1 MAPPL
6 SVRRAT
12 RYAPRMTASRKI
24 VALIVAAGQG
34 NRAGGDAPKQ
44 FRIVAGKPVLAHAH
58 DALAAHGR
66 IDAIHVVL
74 GEGQAETA
82 RALLG
87 DRAAAFVTGANS
99 RRGSVRA
106 GLEAIAAAGGADIV
120 LIHDAARSFLPG
132 AAIDRLLAALD
143 QDEGAIPVLPV
154 ADTLVRGVDGVM
166 GQGVDRAGLHRVQT
180 PQAFRFESILAAH
193 RAWDDAREATD
204 DAQILRAWGR
214 DVMMVP
220 GDERLEKLTYPQDF
234 ARAEARLAMARTTRV
249 GMGYDVHRLAPD
261 EELWLGGILVPH
273 DRGLAGH
280 SDADV
285 ALHAIVD
292 ALLGALAEGDIGSHF
307 PPSDPQWR
315 GASSDRFLAYARDR
329 VTARDGRIEHV
340 DLTII
345 CEAPKIGPHRD
356 AMRARIAEILEVPID
371 RVSVKATTTERLGFA
386 GRREG
391 IAAQAVATLSL
402 PALS

>member
-1 MAPPL
+1 M
-6 SVRRAT
+6 T
-12 RYAPRMTASRKI
+12 DNRYKTI
-24 VALIVAAGQG
+24 ALLVAAGTG
-34 NRAGGDAPKQ
+34 SRAGGDIPKQ
-44 FRIVAGKPVLAHAH
+44 FRSVGGKAVIAHAV
-58 DALAAHGR
+58 DALAAHEG
-66 IDAIHVVL
+66 IDAIHLVIGV
-74 GEGQAETA
+74 GQDAQV

-87 DRAAAFVTGANS
+87 DRVVAGMTQGADS

-106 GLEAIAAAGGADIV
+106 GLEAIAAAGGADRA
-120 LIHDAARSFLPG
+120 LIHDAARPFLPG
-132 AAIDRLLAALD
+132 AVVDRLLEALD
-143 QDEGAIPVLPV
+143 EAQGAIPVLPV
-154 ADTLVRGVDGVM
+154 ADTLVRGANGTMSDGVAR
-166 GQGVDRAGLHRVQT
+166 DGLFRVQT
-180 PQAFRFESILAAH
+180 PQAFRFDTILAAH
-193 RAWDDAREATD
+193 RGWDESREATD
-204 DAQILRAWGR
+204 DAQILKGWGH
-214 DVMMVP
+214 DVILVA
-220 GDERLEKLTYPQDF
+220 GDEGLEKLTYPQDF
-234 ARAEARLAMARTTRV
+234 ARAEARLAATRTVRV

-261 EELWLGGILVPH
+261 EELWLGGVRVPH

-307 PPSDPQWR
+307 PPSDAQWR
-315 GASSDRFLAYARDR
+315 GASSDRFLAYAGDR
-329 VTARDGRIEHV
+329 VAARGGTIDHV

-356 AMRARIAEILEVPID
+356 AMRARIAEILSVPVE

-386 GRREG
+386 GRSEG

>member
-1 MAPPL
+1 MTFPPK
-6 SVRRAT
+6 T
-12 RYAPRMTASRKI
+12 

-34 NRAGGDAPKQ
+34 SRAGGDVPKQ
-44 FRIVAGKPVLAHAH
+44 YRTIAGKAVLAHAH
-58 DALAAHGR
+58 EAIAGHGA
-66 IDAIHVVL
+66 IDAVFVVVADGQQHV
-74 GEGQAETA
+74 A

-87 DRAAAFVTGANS
+87 DEVQVVAGADS

-106 GLEAIAAAGGADIV
+106 GLEAIDAAGGADIV
-120 LIHDAARSFLPG
+120 LIHDAARPFLP
-132 AAIDRLLAALD
+132 AAVVDRLLEALAD
-143 QDEGAIPVLPV
+143 SEGAIPTLPV
-154 ADTLVRGVDGVM
+154 ADTLVREDGGTMADTVE
-166 GQGVDRAGLHRVQT
+166 RAQLHRVQT
-180 PQAFRFESILAAH
+180 PQAFRFATILAAH
-193 RAWDDAREATD
+193 RAWDEARDATD
-204 DAQILRAWGR
+204 DAQILRASGH
-214 DVMMVP
+214 DVMLVQ
-220 GDERLEKLTYPQDF
+220 GDERLEKLTYRQDF
-234 ARAEARLAMARTTRV
+234 ARAEALLAPAYVTRV
-249 GMGYDVHRLAPD
+249 GMGYDVHRLAPG
-261 EELWLGGILVPH
+261 EPLWLGGVLVPH

-292 ALLGALAEGDIGSHF
+292 AMLGALADGDIGCHF

-315 GASSDRFLAYARDR
+315 GAPSDRFLAYARDR
-329 VTARDGRIEHV
+329 VTARGGRIDHV

-356 AMRARIAEILEVPID
+356 AMRARIAAILDVPIE

>member
-1 MAPPL
+1 MTFPPK
-6 SVRRAT
+6 T
-12 RYAPRMTASRKI
+12 

-34 NRAGGDAPKQ
+34 SRAGGDVPKQ
-44 FRIVAGKPVLAHAH
+44 YRTIAGKAVLAHAQE
-58 DALAAHGR
+58 AIAGHGA
-66 IDAIHVVL
+66 IDAVFVVVADGQQHV
-74 GEGQAETA
+74 A
-82 RALLG
+82 RILLG
-87 DRAAAFVTGANS
+87 DEVQVVAGADS

-106 GLEAIAAAGGADIV
+106 GLEAIDAAGGADIV
-120 LIHDAARSFLPG
+120 LIHDAARPFLP
-132 AAIDRLLAALD
+132 AAVVDRLLEALAD
-143 QDEGAIPVLPV
+143 SEGAIPTLPV
-154 ADTLVRGVDGVM
+154 ADTLVREDGGTMADTVE
-166 GQGVDRAGLHRVQT
+166 RAQLHRVQT
-180 PQAFRFESILAAH
+180 PQAFRFATILAAH
-193 RAWDDAREATD
+193 RAWDEAREATD
-204 DAQILRAWGR
+204 DAQILRASGH
-214 DVMMVP
+214 DVMLVQ
-220 GDERLEKLTYPQDF
+220 GDERLEKLTYRQDF
-234 ARAEARLAMARTTRV
+234 TRAEALLAPAYVTRV
-249 GMGYDVHRLAPD
+249 GMGYDVHRLAPG
-261 EELWLGGILVPH
+261 EPLWLGGVLVPH

-292 ALLGALAEGDIGSHF
+292 AMLGALADGDIGSHF

-315 GASSDRFLAYARDR
+315 GAPSDRFLAYARDR
-329 VTARDGRIEHV
+329 VAARGGRIDHV

-356 AMRARIAEILEVPID
+356 AMRARIAAILDVPIE

>member
-1 MAPPL
+1 MTFPPK
-6 SVRRAT
+6 T
-12 RYAPRMTASRKI
+12 

-34 NRAGGDAPKQ
+34 SRAGGDVPKQ
-44 FRIVAGKPVLAHAH
+44 YRTIAGKAVLAHAH
-58 DALAAHGR
+58 EAIAGHGA
-66 IDAIHVVL
+66 IDAVFVVVADGQQHV
-74 GEGQAETA
+74 A

-87 DRAAAFVTGANS
+87 DEVQVVAGADS

-106 GLEAIAAAGGADIV
+106 GLEAIDAAGGADIV
-120 LIHDAARSFLPG
+120 LIHDAARPFLP
-132 AAIDRLLAALD
+132 AAVVDRLLEALAD
-143 QDEGAIPVLPV
+143 SEGAIPTLPV
-154 ADTLVRGVDGVM
+154 ADTLVREDGGTMADTVE
-166 GQGVDRAGLHRVQT
+166 RAQLHRVQT
-180 PQAFRFESILAAH
+180 PQAFRFATILAAH
-193 RAWDDAREATD
+193 RAWDEARDATD
-204 DAQILRAWGR
+204 DAQILRASGH
-214 DVMMVP
+214 DVMLVQ
-220 GDERLEKLTYPQDF
+220 GDERLEKLTYRQDF
-234 ARAEARLAMARTTRV
+234 ARAEALLAPAYVTRV
-249 GMGYDVHRLAPD
+249 GMGYDVHRLAPG
-261 EELWLGGILVPH
+261 EPLWLGGVLVPH

-292 ALLGALAEGDIGSHF
+292 AMLGALADGDIGSHF

-315 GASSDRFLAYARDR
+315 GAPSDRFLAYARDR
-329 VTARDGRIEHV
+329 VTARGGRIDHV

-356 AMRARIAEILEVPID
+356 AMRARIAAILDVPIE

>member
-1 MAPPL
+1 MTFPPK
-6 SVRRAT
+6 T
-12 RYAPRMTASRKI
+12 

-34 NRAGGDAPKQ
+34 SRAGGDVPKQ
-44 FRIVAGKPVLAHAH
+44 YRTIAGKAVLAHAH
-58 DALAAHGR
+58 EAIAGHGA
-66 IDAIHVVL
+66 IDAVFVVVADGQQHV
-74 GEGQAETA
+74 A

-87 DRAAAFVTGANS
+87 DEVQVVAGADS

-106 GLEAIAAAGGADIV
+106 GLEAIDAAGGADIV
-120 LIHDAARSFLPG
+120 LIHDAARPFLP
-132 AAIDRLLAALD
+132 AAVVDRLLEALAD
-143 QDEGAIPVLPV
+143 SEGAIPTLPV
-154 ADTLVRGVDGVM
+154 ADTLVREDGGTMADTVE
-166 GQGVDRAGLHRVQT
+166 RAQLHRVQT
-180 PQAFRFESILAAH
+180 PQAFRFATILAAH
-193 RAWDDAREATD
+193 RAWDEARDATD
-204 DAQILRAWGR
+204 DAQILRASGH
-214 DVMMVP
+214 DVMLVQ
-220 GDERLEKLTYPQDF
+220 GDERLEKLTYRQDF
-234 ARAEARLAMARTTRV
+234 ARAEALLAPAYMTRV
-249 GMGYDVHRLAPD
+249 GMGYDVHRLAPG
-261 EELWLGGILVPH
+261 EPLWLGGVLVPH

-292 ALLGALAEGDIGSHF
+292 AMLGALADGDIGSHF

-315 GASSDRFLAYARDR
+315 GAPSDRFLAYARDR
-329 VTARDGRIEHV
+329 VTARGGRIDHV

-356 AMRARIAEILEVPID
+356 AMRARIAAILDVPIE